1 MNYPSP
7 SSEPIALVGS
17 SCRFAGAVNS
27 PQELGK
33 LLSNPP
39 DLSRPVPLNQF
50 SATGFYHQD
59 AEYHGATNSV
69 RGYWLEQDHRAFDA
83 AFFNIPP
90 KEAEA
95 MDPQHR
101 MLLEV
106 AYEALESAGYSLQK
120 YGGTNVAVYAGA
132 MTNDYDILSTRDE
145 LHVSQ
150 YAATGNAR
158 SMISNRLSYFFDFHG
173 PSMTIDTA
181 CSSSLVALHQGVQ
194 SVRSGESLMACVA
207 GVNIML
213 IPEQFIAESNL
224 HMLSPTGHC
233 RMWDADANG
242 YARGE
247 GVAACFI
254 KTLSR
259 ALADGDR
266 IQAII
271 RETGVNSDGRTRG
284 ITMPSV
290 AAQRD
295 LIRSTYLRSGLNPAD
310 PRHRPQFFE
319 AHGTGTP
326 LGDPVEARAIS
337 EAFFGGDAA
346 GCKSDQDENCVKSP
360 LFVGSIKT
368 VLGHSEGAAG
378 LAGVLKV
385 IQSMNDEAI
394 FPNLHLETLHPDL
407 LRFEGILKVPT
418 KKESWVLPEGQ
429 PRRASVNSFGFG
441 GTNSHAIIEQY
452 NPNIHDACAQH
463 PSPTLPPNAPRSI
476 CSLPVANVSPHP
488 NFTLPLLFSAHNATS
503 LLSTLQQYSELL
515 SDDLRSSYQQLCWHL
530 YAHRTAHRIRV
541 AIVANGRHE
550 AHKAI
555 KSMTTP
561 TTEHSKSPRCDEL
574 LLGVRSQQRSGTPKI
589 LGIFTGQGAQYATMS
604 SGLFQ
609 TSSIY
614 RETIKGLND
623 ILQACPD
630 PPEWSIQAML
640 FANKESSRIGTADI
654 SQPLCTAL
662 QIGLVEFLKSVGIGF
677 HCVVGHS
684 SGEIGAAYAAGRLS
698 QRDAMLIAYY
708 RGRCAHLASGGH
720 GQKGGMLACGLKKEE
735 AEEFCS
741 RPLYKGRICF
751 AVSNSPTLVTL
762 SGDLDALK
770 TASNELKSQGT
781 FARKL
786 SIDTA
791 YHSFHMRPAVEKY
804 VSALAGCGITPR
816 SAKSNI
822 FWVSSVTGMSKTGA
836 DRALEAQYWADN
848 MVGPVL
854 FHEATAFAMG
864 KYGPFHCVIEAGPHT
879 TLRTP
884 VRETMKDHGYQ
895 PMPYV
900 GVLDRTK
907 SDGVAIADLIATMW
921 TNFDPPLI
929 DMRRYVE
936 NSPVPQLLNS
946 WLKDAPSYPWDHSKT
961 HWRESR
967 LSEQYHLR
975 QRPPHE
981 LLGVRSRDDN
991 HHALRWRNI
1000 LKLENLSWLEGHKF
1014 QGQPLL
1020 PASAYCIMALDA
1032 AREML
1037 DEIGHIAAL
1046 VELQDLEFLN
1056 GITVEPESMGV
1067 ETLFTL
1073 SMTAPGKE
1081 TDNDISTLEANFT
1094 LTSVT
1099 VKSSGFSQMRMNFSG
1114 KMRIVLEGSR
1124 FHCLPARQQ
1133 SRPRSETFS
1142 ANLDTFYYMM
1152 KNIGLEYTGPFM
1164 GLGTINRSLDFAAAT
1179 LKARHV
1185 LDTTTLP
1192 LSPATLDSCFQATFA
1207 TFSSP
1212 GDRYVVPIRNSIVDF
1227 ILIKI
1232 CAQRSL
1238 DELPAHQDGQYSL
1251 QIEHWLRFQRQR
1263 DHFSRISPD
1272 GL

>member
-1 MNYPSP
+1 MNYPPP

-17 SCRFAGAVNS
+17 SCRFAGGVKS

-39 DLSRPVPLNQF
+39 DLSRPVSSSRF

-59 AEYHGATNSV
+59 AEYHGTTNCV

-106 AYEALESAGYSLQK
+106 VYEALESAGYSLQK

-145 LHVSQ
+145 LHASQ
-150 YAATGNAR
+150 YTATGNAR

-194 SVRSGESLMACVA
+194 SVRSGESVMACVA
-207 GVNIML
+207 GVSIML
-213 IPEQFIAESNL
+213 TPEQFMAESNL

-259 ALADGDR
+259 ALADGDH

-295 LIRSTYLRSGLNPAD
+295 LIRSTYLKSGLNPTD

-326 LGDPVEARAIS
+326 VGDPVEARAIS

-346 GCKSDQDENCVKSP
+346 WSKSDQAENYVESP
-360 LFVGSIKT
+360 LFVGSVKT

-378 LAGVLKV
+378 LAGVMKV
-385 IQSMNDEAI
+385 IQSMNHETV
-394 FPNLHLETLHPDL
+394 FPNLHHETLHSDL

-418 KKESWVLPEGQ
+418 RKESWPLPKGQ

-452 NPNIHDACAQH
+452 NPDIHDVCAQH
-463 PSPTLPPNAPRSI
+463 LSPTLPPNAPQSI
-476 CSLPVANVSPHP
+476 CTPPIAKVSSHPSLI
-488 NFTLPLLFSAHNATS
+488 LPLLFSAHNETS
-503 LLSTLQQYSELL
+503 LLSTLQRYSELC
-515 SDDLRSSYQQLCWHL
+515 SDDYRSSYQQLCWHL

-541 AIVANGRHE
+541 AIVTNDRNE

-555 KSMTTP
+555 KSMIASTAQ
-561 TTEHSKSPRCDEL
+561 HSISLRCGEL
-574 LLGVRSQQRSGTPKI
+574 SVGVCAQQYCGSPKI
-589 LGIFTGQGAQYATMS
+589 LGVFTGQGAQYATMS

-614 RETIKGLND
+614 RDTIKDLND
-623 ILQACPD
+623 ILQSCPN
-630 PPEWSIQAML
+630 PPGWSIQEML
-640 FANKESSRIGTADI
+640 LASKEVSQIGRAEI

-677 HCVVGHS
+677 HCVLGHS

-708 RGRCAHLASGGH
+708 RGRSAHLASGVG

-735 AEEFCS
+735 AEKFCS
-741 RPLYKGRICF
+741 RPSYNGRICV
-751 AVSNSPTLVTL
+751 AASNSPILVTL

-770 TASNELKSQGT
+770 IASNELRSQGT
-781 FARKL
+781 FTREL

-791 YHSFHMRPAVEKY
+791 YHSFHMHPVVENY
-804 VSALAGCGITPR
+804 VSALAGCGITSR
-816 SAKSNI
+816 RAKSNTY
-822 FWVSSVTGMSKTGA
+822 WVSSVTGISKTEFDG
-836 DRALEAQYWADN
+836 DLETQYWADN

-854 FHEATAFAMG
+854 FHEATTFAME
-864 KYGPFHCVIEAGPHT
+864 KYGPFHCVIEVGPHT
-879 TLRTP
+879 ALKTS
-884 VRETMKDHGYQ
+884 VRETMKDQGYH
-895 PMPYV
+895 PIPYA

-907 SDGVAIADLIATMW
+907 SDSLAIADLIATMW
-921 TNFDPPLI
+921 TNFEPPLI
-929 DMRRYVE
+929 DMRRYIE
-936 NSPVPQLLNS
+936 NSPVPQLGKS
-946 WLKDAPSYPWDHSKT
+946 WLEDAPYYAWDHSKT
-961 HWRESR
+961 YWRESR
-967 LSEQYHLR
+967 LSEQYHFR
-975 QRPPHE
+975 RRPPHE
-981 LLGVRSRDDN
+981 LLGVRTRDDN
-991 HHALRWRNI
+991 HHAMRWRNI
-1000 LKLENLSWLEGHKF
+1000 LKLEKLSWLEGHKF

-1032 AREML
+1032 ARDIL
-1037 DEIGHIAAL
+1037 DEIGRIAAL

-1073 SMTAPGKE
+1073 SMTPSGKG
-1081 TDNDISTLEANFT
+1081 TDNDTSTMEANFT
-1094 LTSVT
+1094 LTSVP

-1114 KMRIVLEGSR
+1114 KMRMILEGSR
-1124 FHCLPARQQ
+1124 FHSLPASQQ

-1152 KNIGLEYTGPFM
+1152 RNIGLEYTGPFM
-1164 GLGTINRSLDFAAAT
+1164 GLETINRSLNYATAT
-1179 LKARHV
+1179 LKCRHI

-1192 LSPATLDSCFQATFA
+1192 LSPGTLDSCFQATFA

-1212 GDRYVVPIRNSIVDF
+1212 GDRYVVPIRPPIVEF
-1227 ILIKI
+1227 ILIKM
-1232 CAQRSL
+1232 CAQCSL
-1238 DELPAHQDGQYSL
+1238 DELPANQDCQDSL
-1251 QIEHWLRFQRQR
+1251 QIERWPRFQKQR
-1263 DHFSRISPD
+1263 KHFSRISPD
-1272 GL
+1272 GV